1 MGDQRWVVIVT
12 DLKNMA
18 DRQEWKGQR
27 FKKIYVRNITQHEEM
42 FFKLSFKGMI
52 RFDLNMEHDEVY
64 GKFVLTV
71 SICSILYFC
80 KKFSDC
86 KKIDSASLFTRGIIK
101 NIILS
106 CFYFCESSK
115 WKEQIV
121 FMNICKVIK

>member
-1 MGDQRWVVIVT
+1 MGGPPT

-18 DRQEWKGQR
+18 DCQEWKEQR
-27 FKKIYVRNITQHEEM
+27 FKKIYVRKITQHEEM

-52 RFDLNMEHDEVY
+52 RFDLNMEHDEIY

-71 SICSILYFC
+71 CLLQ
-80 KKFSDC
+80 KNRLRFSFH
-86 KKIDSASLFTRGIIK
+86 KRYTIK

-106 CFYFCESSK
+106 CFNFCSK

-121 FMNICKVIK
+121 FMNICKVK

>member
-1 MGDQRWVVIVT
+1 
-12 DLKNMA
+12 MA

-27 FKKIYVRNITQHEEM
+27 FKKIYVRKITQHEEK
-42 FFKLSFKGMI
+42 FFQLSVKGMI

-71 SICSILYFC
+71 IVFVQFC
-80 KKFSDC
+80 IFVFLQKNRLC
-86 KKIDSASLFTRGIIK
+86 HSLFTRGMIK

-106 CFYFCESSK
+106 CFNFCESSK

-121 FMNICKVIK
+121 FMNICKVK